1 MTELIKDD
9 GQMLPADDCWGL
21 EEEKVMPAETIQDFE
36 DMIEKAFSLDAQIQ
50 DIMKMQVDPLKSEL
64 KKLDE
69 VILAT
74 LKKYD
79 KTSYR
84 ANAGMV
90 VKTEKFSVKFPK
102 NPDAKGVLKQFMGDD
117 TYFDMATINFQSFNA
132 WCKEKYAEAA
142 EQQNLEFRIPGC
154 DTPTYVEYLSRRK

>member
-1 MTELIKDD
+1 MQEVQDN
-9 GQMLPADDCWGL
+9 GQMIPEGDVWGL
-21 EEEKVMPAETIQDFE
+21 EEEKQMPAETIKEFE
-36 DMIEKAFSLDAQIQ
+36 DMIERAFCLDAQIQ
-50 DIMKMQVDPLKSEL
+50 EIMKMEVDPLKVEL

-74 LKKYD
+74 LKKFN

-84 ANAGMV
+84 GNAGMV

-102 NPDAKGVLKQFMGDD
+102 NPDDKHVLSTFMGED
-117 TYFDMATINFQSFNA
+117 TYFDLASINFQSFNA

-142 EQQNLEFRIPGC
+142 EKQDLNFRIPGC
-154 DTPTYVEYLSRRK
+154 ETPTYVEYLSRRK